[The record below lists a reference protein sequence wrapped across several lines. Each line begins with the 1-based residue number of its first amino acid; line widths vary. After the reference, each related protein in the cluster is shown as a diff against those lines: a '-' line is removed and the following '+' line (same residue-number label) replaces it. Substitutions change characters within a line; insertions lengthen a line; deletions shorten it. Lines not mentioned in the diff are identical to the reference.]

1 MKNATHLIAYRA
13 YSTVARALFLV
24 FFLALSG
31 CALTRPTAR
40 PAVYDFGPGRLSS
53 APAPQ
58 AGQVAASALAPLV
71 LDEVQA
77 SSALDG
83 SAVLY
88 RLAYTNAQ
96 QLRPYAQARW
106 SMPPAQLVRQRLREQ
121 LGQDRALL
129 EPGAVVSAARLSTP
143 GALAGVTS
151 ITLRVELEE
160 FSQLFEAP
168 GSSVGLLRL
177 RATLT
182 QASPSGAGLLA
193 QRIIVVQRP
202 APSADAVGGVQ
213 ALRLAT
219 DAAAQELA
227 QWLQQLGH

>member
-1 MKNATHLIAYRA
+1 MKYAVNFIASNAH
-13 YSTVARALFLV
+13 STGARALILL
-24 FFLALSG
+24 FFVTLTG
-31 CALTRPTAR
+31 CSLTRPTAR
-40 PAVYDFGPGRLSS
+40 PAVYDFGPGGLSS

-58 AGQVAASALAPLV
+58 AGHVGASALAPLV
-71 LDEVQA
+71 LEEVKA

-129 EPGAVVSAARLSTP
+129 EPGAVVSAAKLATP
-143 GALAGVTS
+143 DGLASVTP
-151 ITLRVELEE
+151 INLGVELEE
-160 FSQLFEAP
+160 FSQLFETP

-213 ALRLAT
+213 ALKLAT

-227 QWLQQLGH
+227 QWLQQLGR